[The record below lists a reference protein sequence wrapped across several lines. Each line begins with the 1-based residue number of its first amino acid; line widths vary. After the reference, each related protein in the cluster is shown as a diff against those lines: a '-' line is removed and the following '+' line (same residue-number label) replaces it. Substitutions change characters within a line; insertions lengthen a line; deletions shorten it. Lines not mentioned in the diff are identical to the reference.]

1 MNGMSDDWYIKNKQY
16 DRNLYDRITAKS
28 FAGEE
33 LTPEEKEY
41 EKYCYHYEE
50 WKAGLL

>member
-1 MNGMSDDWYIKNKQY
+1 MTDDYCIKNKIY
-16 DRNLYDRITAKS
+16 DLDLYNRITQKS

-33 LTPEEKEY
+33 LTEEEKEY

-50 WKAGLL
+50 WRAGLL